1 MTRPVPLSFLLL
13 LLLSLCGLC
22 AWQWKREDDFRDL
35 TRRQQA
41 EIASIRKELDETST
55 RAKAADA
62 EILRL
67 TGSLSE
73 LRTSSVAKTQHEE
86 VLDAAQK
93 MKESIL
99 KQNAALKEQQ
109 DALAKASTSITTANE
124 TIKSL
129 VTERD
134 AVAKKLNALTLE
146 FNKLA
151 NPEKSATPPPSQSAE
166 PKP

>member
-1 MTRPVPLSFLLL
+1 MTRPVPLSILLL

-41 EIASIRKELDETST
+41 EIASVRKELDDTST

-86 VLDAAQK
+86 VLEAAQK
-93 MKESIL
+93 MKDSIL

-109 DALAKASTSITTANE
+109 DALAKASTSITAANE
-124 TIKSL
+124 TIKTL
-129 VTERD
+129 AAERD
-134 AVAKKLNALTLE
+134 SVAKKLNALTLE

-151 NPEKSATPPPSQSAE
+151 NPEKSANSPPPKPPE